1 MRAKTRTPPE
11 VNPDTAR
18 KDRLICYLFV
28 GSALAYQL
36 ERSSSAHPF
45 PWAVG
50 PMVSVLVSCASAER
64 SRRPRCSVMHVT
76 RRVRRFATLVVLSL
90 AAAPLGAEA
99 QQFVC
104 WPIARGDSASALAL
118 RFMGDAA
125 TAYSD
130 RFQIWDPARRA
141 FLPKS
146 RYGRLSTEWQAC
158 VARELPQRAAVA
170 RLPEGL
176 PQRPSH
182 YDTMRALQIGLAVSL
197 MLFAGS
203 VVMRYVPPRPM
214 PPDLRRAGEEFVA
227 AFARPLIDPST
238 DTPPIR
244 ARLRFVRRMEQL
256 DICIAPNTGRC
267 YPNLLD
273 HKRNVEYNVDRV
285 MQLLGTRVVVSDRLR
300 SEGRWVVVTIGLA
313 NLKQAGAK

>member
-1 MRAKTRTPPE
+1 MGA
-11 VNPDTAR
+11 
-18 KDRLICYLFV
+18 
-28 GSALAYQL
+28 
-36 ERSSSAHPF
+36 
-45 PWAVG
+45 AV
-50 PMVSVLVSCASAER
+50 L
-64 SRRPRCSVMHVT
+64 
-76 RRVRRFATLVVLSL
+76 
-90 AAAPLGAEA
+90 
-99 QQFVC
+99 
-104 WPIARGDSASALAL
+104 LAL
-118 RFMGDAA
+118 LMGVAA
-125 TAYSD
+125 
-130 RFQIWDPARRA
+130 
-141 FLPKS
+141 
-146 RYGRLSTEWQAC
+146 
-158 VARELPQRAAVA
+158 
-170 RLPEGL
+170 
-176 PQRPSH
+176 
-182 YDTMRALQIGLAVSL
+182 
-197 MLFAGS
+197 AGS
-203 VVMRYVPPRPM
+203 VAPRPM